1 MQHSLVSRP
10 DASHPRFSLQ
20 ELKAVAGG
28 QPAMA
33 ATLARAVSPPV
44 AAMAAMAAIAAL
56 AAGSAQAQPSTG
68 TVWETFGPSGS
79 SGVFT
84 EITGVHN
91 GAISAYAVAADPGH
105 RIVTLNQWKDAQFD
119 LDLDCAVTRHLPDAR
134 MLDMDFT
141 GELEASRRIALN
153 LGGELADRCRAL
165 DIDSASRPVIAGY
178 ASTDGPDTAFVV
190 RLSAADGSYDESF
203 SSNGRFTL
211 ENLVGFFGLETR
223 FSDVEI
229 DSQDRVV
236 TCGYVE
242 RAGERNML
250 VMRFL
255 TNGALDAS
263 FHGNGWREIDWN
275 GGGGDDDTCE
285 RLVILPDERIVLAGV
300 AQAPGSGAA
309 GYALARLHDNGDL
322 DFSFHFDGK
331 ALIDDGSVFT
341 SPTVVDV
348 GYDAAR
354 QRLVVAATAIGLNMT
369 PGGALVAVG
378 NGGFLDPAFNGN
390 GRRSLRFSDFGGDA
404 PAREPGA
411 TWLRRLLMR
420 PDGSFYLAGTHE
432 NSPIDASFYGPTDL
446 AVVRLLPDGSD
457 DTTPG
462 RAFSGDGVAFFAY
475 IGIGHQNVASSV
487 RARVGDTLEDAIFYR
502 GNVLLLSETNR
513 YPEGTW
519 GGENYDL
526 GPIAPVVGGIVTER
540 IWNEDWEPDALA
552 EPTSLFATI
561 PVPAGYGRYCS
572 ARDSVSGGF
581 SLLAQGATSDPC
593 QELLDSDP
601 NLIIERAGLYALAG
615 LNNVLAACDGD
626 YVSRHFG
633 TGGAPFAAAV
643 SATVGQSDCI
653 FTAAPHFLPVFSR
666 PYSGEHVAESAQ
678 SFNHDVYNIPIDVS
692 DFGQVPVADH
702 PEAHYIDL
710 NGIQTC
716 DSSPQHEVAGVNE
729 AAADIGYIDGRD
741 VVAVAAG
748 RVAAAVPRYVLE
760 LAAVGF
766 DPFQREVF
774 VRHAIGF
781 GRYTEQFTTYYAHMS
796 DTPVRRG
803 DAVVAGTV
811 LGRVG
816 TTGASSGNH
825 LHIAVFRHRNLSYR
839 ASFELDYS
847 SGDLF
852 DGDNEAAA
860 IDPWGWNGP
869 PAADPWAWRF
879 RSSDT
884 HPDNAGSWSIH
895 LWKPNE
901 APTMYLDPD

>member
-1 MQHSLVSRP
+1 MNLIAQRQRRRP
-10 DASHPRFSLQ
+10 SSTW
-20 ELKAVAGG
+20 
-28 QPAMA
+28 
-33 ATLARAVSPPV
+33 TLIVVIGCLWPEV
-44 AAMAAMAAIAAL
+44 
-56 AAGSAQAQPSTG
+56 AQAQPNTG
-68 TVWETFGPSGS
+68 TVWETFGPSRS

-91 GAISAYAVAADPGH
+91 GDIAAYAVAADRGH
-105 RIVTLNQWKDAQFD
+105 RIVTVNQWKDAQFD
-119 LDLDCAVTRHLPDAR
+119 LDLDCAVTRHFPDAR
-134 MLDMDFT
+134 TLDMEFT

-190 RLSAADGSYDESF
+190 RLSAVDGTYDNSF

-223 FSDVEI
+223 FTDVETYS
-229 DSQDRVV
+229 DGRVLA
-236 TCGYVE
+236 CGDVE

-255 TNGALDAS
+255 ANGALDSS
-263 FHGNGWREIDWN
+263 FHGNGYREIDWN
-275 GGGGDDDTCE
+275 GGGGDNDTCE
-285 RLVILPDERIVLAGV
+285 RLVILPDDRIVLAGV
-300 AQAPGSGAA
+300 AQAPTSGET
-309 GYALARLHDNGDL
+309 GFALARLHANGDL
-322 DFSFHFDGK
+322 DTDFHFDGR
-331 ALIDDGSVFT
+331 ALISDGSMFT
-341 SPTVVDV
+341 APTVVDV
-348 GYDAAR
+348 GYDATR
-354 QRLVVAATAIGLNMT
+354 QRLVVAATATGFNMT

-378 NGGFLDPAFNGN
+378 SSGFLDPTFNGN

-446 AVVRLLPDGSD
+446 AVARLLPDGSD

-462 RAFSGDGVAFFAY
+462 RAFSDDGVVFHAY
-475 IGIGHQNVASSV
+475 NRIGHQNVASSA

-513 YPEGTW
+513 HPEGKW
-519 GGENYDL
+519 GGEDYGL

-572 ARDSVSGGF
+572 VRDPVSGGF

-593 QELLDSDP
+593 QDLLDGDP

-615 LNNVLAACDGD
+615 PNNVLAACDGD
-626 YVSRHFG
+626 SVSRHFG
-633 TGGAPFAAAV
+633 NGGAPFAAAV
-643 SATVGQSDCI
+643 SATAGQSDCI

-702 PEAHYIDL
+702 PEAHYVDL

-716 DSSPQHEVAGVNE
+716 NSSPQHEVSGVDE

-760 LAAVGF
+760 LTAVGF
-766 DPFQREVF
+766 DPHQREVF
-774 VRHAIGF
+774 VRHAVGF
-781 GRYTEQFTTYYAHMS
+781 GRYSEPFTTYYAHMS
-796 DTPVRRG
+796 DTLVRRG
-803 DAVVAGTV
+803 DSVATGTV

-839 ASFELDYS
+839 SSFELDYS
-847 SGDLF
+847 RADFFEGDKA
-852 DGDNEAAA
+852 AAA

-869 PAADPWAWRF
+869 PATDPWAWRF
-879 RSSDT
+879 RSSDN
-884 HPDNAGSWSIH
+884 HPDNAGSWSLH
-895 LWKPNE
+895 LWKPGE